1 MNPASGMIA
10 HLAKAPEVEIDLIA
24 SAEALGNSAIL
35 GILLMIL
42 VAWVSHLTAK
52 EKDAVPGEAPLR
64 PSDVVINA
72 ANVLFICFG
81 MTGMM
86 LIVNNNIARA
96 FAIAAAIALVRFKI
110 KVNSKVT
117 SMGMFYGVLVGM
129 ACGVGHSFIGYALVL
144 FFGVLQLFVVYAIR
158 FTRKKF
164 GDAPLQNPSASPLL
178 APETPALSGASLA
191 PVMPNMGLHPHK

>member
-1 MNPASGMIA
+1 MNPASGMLA
-10 HLAKAPEVEIDLIA
+10 HLTNSPQVEIDLLA
-24 SAEALGNSAIL
+24 SGEALANSAIL

-42 VAWVSHLTAK
+42 VAWVSQMTAREK
-52 EKDAVPGEAPLR
+52 EAVPGEPPLK
-64 PSDVVINA
+64 PSDVVINS

-158 FTRKKF
+158 FTRKRF
-164 GDAPLQNPSASPLL
+164 GDTPIQSPASSNLL
-178 APETPALSGASLA
+178 AQETPVLSGAS
-191 PVMPNMGLHPHK
+191 VMPSIASLNPQK